1 MIRLDDLLNLA
12 ARQLRAAG
20 IEDAPLEARLLF
32 EHCSGMGRTAQ
43 LLHGS
48 DAVDATTHQAFLS
61 LLAPRVQR
69 QPLQYLTGSQSFWS
83 FDLHVSPAVLIPRP
97 ETEFLLEQ
105 VLDTCI
111 GQHIHLALDL
121 CTGSG
126 AIALVLAKELGCQVV
141 ASDLSQAALQVAQHN
156 ARQHG
161 FGEQIGFVSSDLLS
175 GLQALFD
182 LIVTNPPYV
191 VEAEIDTL
199 QPEVARAEPRLALS
213 GGADG
218 LDCIRRIIDDAPAY
232 LRPGGW
238 LFMEIGADQQQAVS
252 ALLHG
257 DGHSFDQ
264 ISILVDYAGRP
275 RVARARRATPLC
287 RDTSP
292 NYCTFNN

>member
-1 MIRLDDLLNLA
+1 MNRLDDLLSLA
-12 ARQLRAAG
+12 ARQLGAAG
-20 IEDAPLEARLLF
+20 IEDAPLDARLLF

-43 LLHGS
+43 VLHGS

-61 LLAPRVQR
+61 LVARRAQR

-105 VLDTCI
+105 VLDACI
-111 GQHIHLALDL
+111 GQQIHLALDL

-141 ASDLSQAALQVAQHN
+141 ASDLSEAALQVARHN
-156 ARQHG
+156 IRHQG
-161 FGEQIGFVSSDLLS
+161 FAERITPVASDLFS
-175 GLQALFD
+175 GLQPAFD
-182 LIVTNPPYV
+182 LIVSNPPYI

-213 GGADG
+213 GGGDG
-218 LDCIRRIIDDAPAY
+218 LDSIRRIIVAAPAY

-238 LFMEIGADQQQAVS
+238 LFMEIGADQRQTVG
-252 ALLHG
+252 ALLH
-257 DGHSFDQ
+257 DAGHSFDH
-264 ISILVDYAGRP
+264 SDILLDYAGRP
-275 RVARARRATPLC
+275 RVARARRATRP
-287 RDTSP
+287 
-292 NYCTFNN
+292 

>member
-1 MIRLDDLLNLA
+1 MNRLDDLLSLA
-12 ARQLRAAG
+12 ARQLGAAG

-48 DAVDATTHQAFLS
+48 DAVDATTHQVFLS
-61 LLAPRVQR
+61 LVARRAQR
-69 QPLQYLTGSQSFWS
+69 QPLQYLIGSQPFWS

-111 GQHIHLALDL
+111 GQRIHLALDL

-126 AIALVLAKELGCQVV
+126 AIALVLAKELGCRVV
-141 ASDLSQAALQVAQHN
+141 ASDLSEAALQVARHN
-156 ARQHG
+156 IRHQG
-161 FGEQIGFVSSDLLS
+161 FTEHITPVASDLFS
-175 GLQALFD
+175 GLQPPFD
-182 LIVTNPPYV
+182 LIVSNPPYI

-213 GGADG
+213 GGGDG
-218 LDCIRRIIDDAPAY
+218 LDSIRRIIAVAPAY

-238 LFMEIGADQQQAVS
+238 LFMEIGADQQQTVG
-252 ALLHG
+252 ALLHEA
-257 DGHSFDQ
+257 GHSFDQ
-264 ISILVDYAGRP
+264 SDILLDYAGRP
-275 RVARARRATPLC
+275 RVARARRATRP
-287 RDTSP
+287 
-292 NYCTFNN
+292 

>member
-1 MIRLDDLLNLA
+1 MIRLDDLLSLA
-12 ARQLRAAG
+12 ARQLGVAG
-20 IEDAPLEARLLF
+20 IEDAPLEAGLLF

-43 LLHGS
+43 LLHQGEGI
-48 DAVDATTHQAFLS
+48 DEPTQQAFLS
-61 LLAPRVQR
+61 LITRRAQR

-105 VLDTCI
+105 VLEACM
-111 GQHIHLALDL
+111 GQQIHLALDL

-126 AIALVLAKELGCQVV
+126 AIALVLAKELACQVV
-141 ASDLSQAALQVAQHN
+141 ASDLCEEALQVARHN
-156 ARQHG
+156 IRQQG
-161 FGEQIGFVSSDLLS
+161 FAERIALVRSDLFS
-175 GLQALFD
+175 GLQPQFD
-182 LIVTNPPYV
+182 LIVSNPPYII
-191 VEAEIDTL
+191 EGEIDSL

-218 LDCIRRIIDDAPAY
+218 LVCIRRIIDAAPTF

-257 DGHSFDQ
+257 CESSFEQ
-264 ISILVDYAGRP
+264 IDILSDYAGRP
-275 RVARARRATPLC
+275 RVARARRATQP
-287 RDTSP
+287 
-292 NYCTFNN
+292 